1 VYHPSS
7 CAGRGTPKV
16 KDRIV
21 RTFSLPCTTHPV
33 DWMGGTRQGESPYYS
48 IFFLG
53 RSSSSTTGWVV
64 HDREKVLT
72 ILSFTLGVPRPAQ
85 LDGWYTTGRKSL
97 LFYLLPWAFLVQHNW
112 MGGTRQGE
120 SRYYSIFYL
129 GRSSSS
135 RTGWVV
141 HGREKVVTI
150 LSFTLGVPSENNLFD
165 VLSDMCNVCK
175 PRQMIMLS
183 Y

>member
-1 VYHPSS
+1 
-7 CAGRGTPKV
+7 
-16 KDRIV
+16 
-21 RTFSLPCTTHPV
+21 
-33 DWMGGTRQGESPYYS
+33 MGGTRQGESPYYS
-48 IFFLG
+48 IF
-53 RSSSSTTGWVV
+53 
-64 HDREKVLT
+64 
-72 ILSFTLGVPRPAQ
+72 
-85 LDGWYTTGRKSL
+85 
-97 LFYLLPWAFLVQHNW
+97 
-112 MGGTRQGE
+112 
-120 SRYYSIFYL
+120 YL

-135 RTGWVV
+135 ITGWVV